1 MIRRF
6 SALALAAGLC
16 AAALVVVATPAYAQ
30 LGSLTGKVVDE
41 AGKPVPDAE
50 VSLDFTGE
58 MNLHFKVKTDKNGTW
73 TRAGL
78 IAVGGHWNITAKKGD
93 LIGMLPNVEIAL
105 GGAKPVDDIVL
116 HAAAGASGASGASAD
131 DEAKAK
137 RTTEGNKLITE
148 ANAAVAAN
156 NFDLAVSKL
165 TEATTKIDKCKA
177 CYVGLGDIYVKQSNP
192 EKAEEAYKQAIAIDD
207 STVEAYDGLAIVYN
221 TQKKLD
227 QAAAATTKAME
238 LRNAKGG
245 PVDPMSAY
253 NAGVVFWNQNKFPEA
268 KAQFQKAV
276 QAKPDM
282 ADAQY
287 YLGMCL
293 LNEGNTAD
301 AKTALQAYM
310 KLAPTGANAPT
321 AKAILDEMK

>member
-1 MIRRF
+1 MTRRF

-78 IAVGGHWNITAKKGD
+78 IAVGGRWNVTAKKGN
-93 LIGMLPNVEIAL
+93 LSGGLPNVEVAL
-105 GGAKPVDDIVL
+105 GGAKVLDDITL
-116 HAAAGASGASGASAD
+116 RAGGSSGGTAT
-131 DEAKAK
+131 DEATAK
-137 RTTEGNKLITE
+137 KNEEARKLIAE
-148 ANAAVAAN
+148 ANTALTANNYDVAVA
-156 NFDLAVSKL
+156 KL
-165 TEATTKIDKCKA
+165 TEATTKTDKCIE
-177 CYVGLGDIYVKQSNP
+177 CFVRLGDIYVKQSNP
-192 EKAEEAYKQAIAIDD
+192 DKAEESYKQAIALDD
-207 STVEAYDGLAIVYN
+207 KTVEAYDGLAIVYN

-227 QAAAATTKAME
+227 DAAAATSKAME
-238 LRNAKGG
+238 LRSAKGG
-245 PVDPMSAY
+245 PVDPMAAY

-276 QAKPDM
+276 QAKPDL

-301 AKTALQAYM
+301 AKTALQEYM

>member
-1 MIRRF
+1 MTRRF

-78 IAVGGHWNITAKKGD
+78 IAVGGRWNITAKKGD
-93 LIGMLPNVEIAL
+93 LTGMLANVEIAL

-116 HAAAGASGASGASAD
+116 HAASGGAPAD
-131 DEAKAK
+131 DAKAK
-137 RTTEGNKLITE
+137 ATTEGNKLITE
-148 ANAAVAAN
+148 ANAASAAN

-165 TEATTKIDKCKA
+165 TEATAKIDKCKA

-207 STVEAYDGLAIVYN
+207 STVEAYEGLAIVYN
-221 TQKKLD
+221 TEKKLD

-245 PVDPMSAY
+245 PVDPMAAY

>member
-1 MIRRF
+1 MTRRF

-16 AAALVVVATPAYAQ
+16 AAALVVAATPAYAQ

-78 IAVGGHWNITAKKGD
+78 VAVGGRWTITAKKGN
-93 LIGMLPNVEIAL
+93 LSGVIPNVEVAL
-105 GGAKPVDDIVL
+105 GGAKPVDDIVIR
-116 HAAAGASGASGASAD
+116 AGGATSSAD
-131 DEAKAK
+131 DDALRKKNAEAKK
-137 RTTEGNKLITE
+137 VLDE
-148 ANAAVAAN
+148 ANAALAAN
-156 NFDLAVSKL
+156 NYDLAISKL
-165 TEATTKIDKCKA
+165 TEATTKIDKCKD
-177 CYVGLGDIYVKQSNP
+177 CYVGLGDVYVKQSNP

-207 STVEAYDGLAIVYN
+207 STVEAYEGLAIVYN

-238 LRNAKGG
+238 LRSAKGG
-245 PVDPMSAY
+245 PVDPMAAY

>member
-1 MIRRF
+1 MTRRF

-16 AAALVVVATPAYAQ
+16 AAALVVAATPAYAQ

-58 MNLHFKVKTDKNGTW
+58 MSLHFKVKTDKNGTW

-78 IAVGGHWNITAKKGD
+78 IAVGGRWNITAKKGN
-93 LIGMLPNVEIAL
+93 LTGGLSNIEVAL

-116 HAAAGASGASGASAD
+116 RSGGSATV
-131 DEAKAK
+131 DEATSKKNEEA
-137 RTTEGNKLITE
+137 RKLIAE
-148 ANAAVAAN
+148 ANAALTAN
-156 NFDLAVSKL
+156 NYDVAVAKL
-165 TEATTKIDKCKA
+165 TEATTKTDKCIE
-177 CYVGLGDIYVKQSNP
+177 CFVSLGDIYLKQSNP
-192 EKAEEAYKQAIAIDD
+192 DKAEEAYKQAIALDD
-207 STVEAYDGLAIVYN
+207 KNVSAYDGLAIVYN

-227 QAAAATTKAME
+227 EAAAATNKAME
-238 LRNAKGG
+238 LRSATGG
-245 PVDPMSAY
+245 PVDPMAAY

>member
-1 MIRRF
+1 MTRRF

-58 MNLHFKVKTDKNGTW
+58 MNMHFKVKTDKNGTW

-78 IAVGGHWNITAKKGD
+78 IAVGGRWNITAKKGD
-93 LIGMLPNVEIAL
+93 LTGTLSNVEIAL

-116 HAAAGASGASGASAD
+116 HAASGGAPA

-137 RTTEGNKLITE
+137 ATTEGNKLITE
-148 ANAAVAAN
+148 ANAAAAASN
-156 NFDLAVSKL
+156 YDLAVSKL

-177 CYVGLGDIYVKQSNP
+177 CYVGLGDIYMKQSNA

-207 STVEAYDGLAIVYN
+207 STVEAYEGLAIAYN

-238 LRNAKGG
+238 IRNAKGG
-245 PVDPMSAY
+245 PVDPMAAY